1 MRGKKFMMTIRNKVI
16 LTIAVTVITSLVI
29 GGVGIYNLKRVQ
41 SSLEESLSV
50 RAEVIDIIRTAD
62 VDLYQ
67 MLLAERSLYSYEPG
81 SEQFLLQL
89 EDYGKQKESAKK
101 KLNKYKSIGT
111 IFDNEEKLIQDYEA
125 AVVAY
130 ESVSKKVIDGL
141 SSKDST
147 VRERANL
154 LSYQEGNEKFD
165 QMEDTLDH
173 IGDLYYDDNQIMLES
188 TQKQYSFLRLVSI
201 LLTLAGLIASSL
213 LGYLI
218 IRSIHH
224 PIRYLRGRVREMAE
238 GNLAV
243 ELRTFSR
250 DELGELTA
258 DFNIMASHMKELIS
272 TVSQSVGDVNTSA
285 HELTSIAEQTTAT
298 GEEMTLGINEIAVGA
313 SEQASLAE
321 TTSRE
326 TMALSDTIEK
336 VNVRN
341 KKMTSLSSEAEIVL
355 RGGMD
360 KVKKLQDHNLQTTE
374 ANQLVVQHIE
384 GLAEQM
390 LTISTIVQTINEV
403 SEQTKLLALNASIEA
418 ARAGDSGKGFAV
430 VATEIRKLSTMTYE
444 STGRINTTIERLKEE
459 VSQTLQVMN
468 QTEVVIS
475 EQSLIVQESGT
486 VFESITDML
495 SEIIGSIQEMDGD
508 IGQMNVNREQV
519 VSSIIKISDVARDA
533 ASATEEI
540 SSASNDQSQA
550 YSHLHN
556 AAEQL
561 KQSSQQV
568 SEMISRFRISEVL

>member
-1 MRGKKFMMTIRNKVI
+1 MRGKKFTMTIRNKVI
-16 LTIAVTVITSLVI
+16 LTIVVTVITSLVI

-41 SSLEESLSV
+41 SSLEESLSI
-50 RAEVIDIIRTAD
+50 RAEVIDLIRTAD
-62 VDLYQ
+62 IDLYQ
-67 MLLAERSLYSYEPG
+67 MLLAERSLYSYEAG
-81 SEQFLLQL
+81 SEQFSKQL
-89 EDYGKQKESAKK
+89 EDYEKQKESAKK
-101 KLNKYKSIGT
+101 KLNKYKSFGT

-125 AVVAY
+125 TVEAY
-130 ESVSKKVIDGL
+130 ELVSKKVIDGL

-154 LSYQEGNEKFD
+154 LSYQEGSEKFD
-165 QMEDTLDH
+165 QMEDALDH
-173 IGDLYYDDNQIMLES
+173 IGDLYYDDNQIMLDS
-188 TQKQYSFLRLVSI
+188 TQKQYSFLRLISI

-224 PIRYLRGRVREMAE
+224 PIRYLRGRVREIAE

-243 ELRTFSR
+243 DIRTFSQ
-250 DELGELTA
+250 DELGQLTA
-258 DFNIMASHMKELIS
+258 DFNIMVSRMKELIS
-272 TVSQSVGDVNTSA
+272 TVSQSIGHVNTSA
-285 HELTSIAEQTTAT
+285 HELTFIAEQTTAT
-298 GEEMTLGINEIAVGA
+298 GEEMTSGINEIAVGA
-313 SEQASLAE
+313 SEQASLTEA
-321 TTSRE
+321 TSRE

-444 STGRINTTIERLKEE
+444 STERINTTIARLKAE

-468 QTEVVIS
+468 QTDVIIS

-486 VFESITDML
+486 VFESIMDML
-495 SEIIGSIQEMDGD
+495 KEIISSIQEMDGD
-508 IGQMNVNREQV
+508 IGQMNVSREQV
-519 VSSIIKISDVARDA
+519 ISSIIKISDVARDA

-550 YSHLHN
+550 YSHLHS

-568 SEMISRFRISEVL
+568 SEMISRFRIVQE

>member
-1 MRGKKFMMTIRNKVI
+1 MTIRNKVI
-16 LTIAVTVITSLVI
+16 LTVVVTVITSLVI
-29 GGVGIYNLKRVQ
+29 GGAGIYNLKRVQ

-81 SEQFLLQL
+81 SEQFLEQL

-101 KLNKYKSIGT
+101 RLNKYKSIGT
-111 IFDNEEKLIQDYEA
+111 IFDNEEKLIQDHEA

-130 ESVSKKVIDGL
+130 ESVSKRVIDGL

-154 LSYQEGNEKFD
+154 LSYQEGSEKFD
-165 QMEDTLDH
+165 QMEDTLDD

-188 TQKQYSFLRLVSI
+188 TQKQYSFLRLITI

-243 ELRTFSR
+243 DIRTFSQ

-272 TVSQSVGDVNTSA
+272 IVSQSIGDVNTSA

-298 GEEMTLGINEIAVGA
+298 GEEMTLGINEIAFGA

-326 TMALSDTIEK
+326 AMALSDTIEK

-384 GLAEQM
+384 GLAGQM

-430 VATEIRKLSTMTYE
+430 VATEIRKLSTMTYD
-444 STGRINTTIERLKEE
+444 STERINTTIARLKEE

-495 SEIIGSIQEMDGD
+495 KEIICSIQEMDGD

-550 YSHLHN
+550 YSHLHS

-568 SEMISRFRISEVL
+568 SEMISRFRIVQK

>member
-1 MRGKKFMMTIRNKVI
+1 MRGMKFMMTIRNKVI
-16 LTIAVTVITSLVI
+16 LTIVVTVITSLVI

-41 SSLEESLSV
+41 SSLEESLSI
-50 RAEVIDIIRTAD
+50 RAEVIDLIRTAD
-62 VDLYQ
+62 IDLYQ

-81 SEQFLLQL
+81 SEQFSKQL

-125 AVVAY
+125 TVAAY
-130 ESVSKKVIDGL
+130 DLVSKKVIDGL

-154 LSYQEGNEKFD
+154 LSYQEGSEKFD
-165 QMEDTLDH
+165 QMEDALDH
-173 IGDLYYDDNQIMLES
+173 IGDLYYDDNQIMLDS

-224 PIRYLRGRVREMAE
+224 PIRYLRGRVREIAE

-243 ELRTFSR
+243 DIRTFSQ
-250 DELGELTA
+250 DELGQLTA
-258 DFNIMASHMKELIS
+258 DFNIMVSRMKELIS
-272 TVSQSVGDVNTSA
+272 TVSQSIGHVNTSA
-285 HELTSIAEQTTAT
+285 HELTFIAEQTTAT
-298 GEEMTLGINEIAVGA
+298 GEEMTSGINEIAVGA
-313 SEQASLAE
+313 SEQASLTEA
-321 TTSRE
+321 TSRE

-444 STGRINTTIERLKEE
+444 STERINATIARLKAE

-486 VFESITDML
+486 VFESIMDML
-495 SEIIGSIQEMDGD
+495 KEIISSIQEMDGD
-508 IGQMNVNREQV
+508 IGQMNVSREQV
-519 VSSIIKISDVARDA
+519 ISSIIKISDVARDA

-550 YSHLHN
+550 YSHLHS

-568 SEMISRFRISEVL
+568 SEMISRFRIVQE

>member
-1 MRGKKFMMTIRNKVI
+1 MTIRNKVI
-16 LTIAVTVITSLVI
+16 LTIVVTVITSLVI

-50 RAEVIDIIRTAD
+50 RAEVIDLIRTAD
-62 VDLYQ
+62 IDLYQ

-81 SEQFLLQL
+81 SEQFSKQL

-125 AVVAY
+125 TVEAY
-130 ESVSKKVIDGL
+130 ELVSKKVIDGL

-154 LSYQEGNEKFD
+154 LSYQEGSEKFD
-165 QMEDTLDH
+165 QMEDALDH
-173 IGDLYYDDNQIMLES
+173 IGDLYYDDNQIMLDS
-188 TQKQYSFLRLVSI
+188 TQKQYSFLRLISI

-218 IRSIHH
+218 IRSIHN
-224 PIRYLRGRVREMAE
+224 PIRYLRGRVREIAE

-243 ELRTFSR
+243 DIRTFSQ
-250 DELGELTA
+250 DELGQLTA
-258 DFNIMASHMKELIS
+258 DFNIMVSRMKELIS
-272 TVSQSVGDVNTSA
+272 TVSQSIGRVNTSA
-285 HELTSIAEQTTAT
+285 HELTFIAEQTTAT
-298 GEEMTLGINEIAVGA
+298 GEEMTSGINEIAVGA
-313 SEQASLAE
+313 SEQASLTEA
-321 TTSRE
+321 TSRE

-444 STGRINTTIERLKEE
+444 STERINTTIARLKAE

-468 QTEVVIS
+468 QTEVIIS

-486 VFESITDML
+486 VFESIMDML
-495 SEIIGSIQEMDGD
+495 KEIISSIQEMDGD
-508 IGQMNVNREQV
+508 IGQMNVSREQV
-519 VSSIIKISDVARDA
+519 ISSIIKISDVARDA

-550 YSHLHN
+550 YSHLHS

-568 SEMISRFRISEVL
+568 SEMISKFRIVQE

>member
-1 MRGKKFMMTIRNKVI
+1 MTIRNKVI
-16 LTIAVTVITSLVI
+16 LTIVVTVITSLVI

-41 SSLEESLSV
+41 SSLEESLSI
-50 RAEVIDIIRTAD
+50 RAEVIDLIRTAD

-81 SEQFLLQL
+81 SEQFLKQL

-125 AVVAY
+125 TVAAY
-130 ESVSKKVIDGL
+130 ELVSKKVIDGL

-165 QMEDTLDH
+165 QMEDALDH
-173 IGDLYYDDNQIMLES
+173 IGDLYYDDNQIMLDS
-188 TQKQYSFLRLVSI
+188 TQKQYSFLRLISI

-224 PIRYLRGRVREMAE
+224 PIRYLRGRVREIAE

-243 ELRTFSR
+243 DIRTFSQ

-258 DFNIMASHMKELIS
+258 DFNIMVSRMKELIS
-272 TVSQSVGDVNTSA
+272 TVSQSIGHVNTSA
-285 HELTSIAEQTTAT
+285 HELTFIAEQTTAT
-298 GEEMTLGINEIAVGA
+298 GEEMTSGINEIAVGA
-313 SEQASLAE
+313 SEQASLTEA
-321 TTSRE
+321 TSRE

-444 STGRINTTIERLKEE
+444 STERINTTIARLKAE

-486 VFESITDML
+486 VFESIMDML
-495 SEIIGSIQEMDGD
+495 KEIISSIQEMDGD
-508 IGQMNVNREQV
+508 IGQMNVSREQV
-519 VSSIIKISDVARDA
+519 ISSIIKISDVARDA

-550 YSHLHN
+550 YSHLHS

-568 SEMISRFRISEVL
+568 SEMISRFRIVQE

>member
-1 MRGKKFMMTIRNKVI
+1 MTIRNKVI
-16 LTIAVTVITSLVI
+16 LTIVVTVITSLVI

-41 SSLEESLSV
+41 SSLEESLSI
-50 RAEVIDIIRTAD
+50 RAEVIDLIRTAD
-62 VDLYQ
+62 IDLYQ

-81 SEQFLLQL
+81 SEQFLKQL

-125 AVVAY
+125 TVAAY
-130 ESVSKKVIDGL
+130 ELVSKKVIDGL

-165 QMEDTLDH
+165 QMEDALDH
-173 IGDLYYDDNQIMLES
+173 IGDLYYDDNQIMLDS
-188 TQKQYSFLRLVSI
+188 TQKQYSFLRLISI

-224 PIRYLRGRVREMAE
+224 PIRYLRGRVREIAE

-243 ELRTFSR
+243 DIRTFSQ

-258 DFNIMASHMKELIS
+258 DFNIMVSRMKELIS
-272 TVSQSVGDVNTSA
+272 TVSQSIGHVNTSA
-285 HELTSIAEQTTAT
+285 HELTFIAEQTTAT
-298 GEEMTLGINEIAVGA
+298 GEEMTSGINEIAVGA
-313 SEQASLAE
+313 SEQASLTEA
-321 TTSRE
+321 TSRE

-360 KVKKLQDHNLQTTE
+360 KVKKLQDHNHQTTE

-444 STGRINTTIERLKEE
+444 STERINTTIDRLKAE

-486 VFESITDML
+486 AFESIMDML
-495 SEIIGSIQEMDGD
+495 KEIISSIQEMDGD
-508 IGQMNVNREQV
+508 IGQMNVSREQV
-519 VSSIIKISDVARDA
+519 ISSIIKISDVARDA
-533 ASATEEI
+533 ASATEEV

-550 YSHLHN
+550 YSHLHS

-568 SEMISRFRISEVL
+568 SEMISRFRIAQE

>member
-1 MRGKKFMMTIRNKVI
+1 MTIRNKVI
-16 LTIAVTVITSLVI
+16 LTIVVTVITSLVI

-41 SSLEESLSV
+41 SSLEESLSI
-50 RAEVIDIIRTAD
+50 RAEVIDLIRTAD
-62 VDLYQ
+62 IDLYQ

-81 SEQFLLQL
+81 SEQFLKQL

-125 AVVAY
+125 TVAAY
-130 ESVSKKVIDGL
+130 ELVSKKVIDGL

-165 QMEDTLDH
+165 QMEDALDH
-173 IGDLYYDDNQIMLES
+173 IGDLYYDDNQIMLDS
-188 TQKQYSFLRLVSI
+188 TQKQYSFLRLISI

-224 PIRYLRGRVREMAE
+224 PIRYLRGRVREIAE

-243 ELRTFSR
+243 DIRTFSQ

-258 DFNIMASHMKELIS
+258 DFNIMVSRMKELIS
-272 TVSQSVGDVNTSA
+272 TVSQSIGHVNTSA
-285 HELTSIAEQTTAT
+285 HELTFIAEQTTAT
-298 GEEMTLGINEIAVGA
+298 GEEMTSGINEIAVGA
-313 SEQASLAE
+313 SEQASLTEA
-321 TTSRE
+321 TSRE

-444 STGRINTTIERLKEE
+444 STERINTTIARLKAD

-486 VFESITDML
+486 VFESIMDML
-495 SEIIGSIQEMDGD
+495 KEIISSIQEMDGD
-508 IGQMNVNREQV
+508 IGQMNVSREQV
-519 VSSIIKISDVARDA
+519 ISSIIKISDVARDA

-550 YSHLHN
+550 YSHLHS
-556 AAEQL
+556 AAGQL

-568 SEMISRFRISEVL
+568 SEMISRFRIVQE

>member
-1 MRGKKFMMTIRNKVI
+1 MMTIRNKVI
-16 LTIAVTVITSLVI
+16 LTIVVTVITSLVI

-41 SSLEESLSV
+41 SSLEESLSI
-50 RAEVIDIIRTAD
+50 RAEVIDLIRTAD

-81 SEQFLLQL
+81 SEQFLKQL

-101 KLNKYKSIGT
+101 KLNKYKSMGT

-125 AVVAY
+125 TVAAY
-130 ESVSKKVIDGL
+130 ELVSKKVIDGL

-154 LSYQEGNEKFD
+154 LSYEEGNEKFD
-165 QMEDTLDH
+165 QMEDALDH
-173 IGDLYYDDNQIMLES
+173 IGDLYYDDNQIMLDS
-188 TQKQYSFLRLVSI
+188 TQKQYSFLRLISI

-224 PIRYLRGRVREMAE
+224 PIRYLRGRVREIAE

-243 ELRTFSR
+243 DIRTFSQ

-258 DFNIMASHMKELIS
+258 DFNIMVSRMKELIS
-272 TVSQSVGDVNTSA
+272 TVSQSIGHVNTSA
-285 HELTSIAEQTTAT
+285 HELTFIAEQTTAT
-298 GEEMTLGINEIAVGA
+298 GEEMTSGINEIAVGA
-313 SEQASLAE
+313 SEQASLTE
-321 TTSRE
+321 VTSRE

-444 STGRINTTIERLKEE
+444 STERINTTIARLKAE

-486 VFESITDML
+486 VFESIMDML
-495 SEIIGSIQEMDGD
+495 KEIISSIQEMDGD
-508 IGQMNVNREQV
+508 IGQMNVSREQV
-519 VSSIIKISDVARDA
+519 ISSIIKISDVARDA

-550 YSHLHN
+550 YSHLHS

-568 SEMISRFRISEVL
+568 SEMISRFRIVQE

>member
-1 MRGKKFMMTIRNKVI
+1 MRGRKFTMTIRNKVI
-16 LTIAVTVITSLVI
+16 LTIVVTVITSLVI

-41 SSLEESLSV
+41 SSLEESLSI
-50 RAEVIDIIRTAD
+50 RAEVIDLIRTAD
-62 VDLYQ
+62 IDLYQ

-81 SEQFLLQL
+81 SEQFLKQL

-101 KLNKYKSIGT
+101 KFNEYKSIGT
-111 IFDNEEKLIQDYEA
+111 IFDNEEKSIQDYEA
-125 AVVAY
+125 TVAAY
-130 ESVSKKVIDGL
+130 ELVSKKVIDGL

-165 QMEDTLDH
+165 QMEDALDH

-188 TQKQYSFLRLVSI
+188 TQKQYSFLRLISI

-224 PIRYLRGRVREMAE
+224 PIRYLRGRVREIAE

-243 ELRTFSR
+243 DIRTFSQ

-258 DFNIMASHMKELIS
+258 DFNIMVSRMKELIS
-272 TVSQSVGDVNTSA
+272 TVSQSIGHVNTSA
-285 HELTSIAEQTTAT
+285 HELTFIAEQTTAT
-298 GEEMTLGINEIAVGA
+298 GEEMTSGINEIAVGA
-313 SEQASLAE
+313 SEQASLTEA
-321 TTSRE
+321 TSRE

-341 KKMTSLSSEAEIVL
+341 KKMTSLSSESEIVL

-360 KVKKLQDHNLQTTE
+360 KVKKLQDHNHQTTE

-403 SEQTKLLALNASIEA
+403 SEQ
-418 ARAGDSGKGFAV
+418 R
-430 VATEIRKLSTMTYE
+430 
-444 STGRINTTIERLKEE
+444 
-459 VSQTLQVMN
+459 
-468 QTEVVIS
+468 
-475 EQSLIVQESGT
+475 
-486 VFESITDML
+486 
-495 SEIIGSIQEMDGD
+495 
-508 IGQMNVNREQV
+508 
-519 VSSIIKISDVARDA
+519 SS
-533 ASATEEI
+533 
-540 SSASNDQSQA
+540 
-550 YSHLHN
+550 SH
-556 AAEQL
+556 
-561 KQSSQQV
+561 
-568 SEMISRFRISEVL
+568 

>member
-1 MRGKKFMMTIRNKVI
+1 MMTIRNKVI
-16 LTIAVTVITSLVI
+16 LTIVVTVITSLVI

-41 SSLEESLSV
+41 SSLEESLSI
-50 RAEVIDIIRTAD
+50 RAEVIDLIRTAD

-81 SEQFLLQL
+81 SEQFLKQL

-125 AVVAY
+125 TVAAY
-130 ESVSKKVIDGL
+130 ELVSKKVIDGL

-154 LSYQEGNEKFD
+154 LSYQEGSEKFD
-165 QMEDTLDH
+165 QMEDALDH
-173 IGDLYYDDNQIMLES
+173 IGDLYYDDNQIMLDS
-188 TQKQYSFLRLVSI
+188 TQKQYSFLRLISI

-224 PIRYLRGRVREMAE
+224 PIRYLRGRVREIAE

-243 ELRTFSR
+243 DIRTFSQ

-258 DFNIMASHMKELIS
+258 DFNIMVSRMKELIS
-272 TVSQSVGDVNTSA
+272 TVSQSIGHVNTSA
-285 HELTSIAEQTTAT
+285 HELTFIAEQTTAT
-298 GEEMTLGINEIAVGA
+298 GEEMTSGINEIAVGA
-313 SEQASLAE
+313 SEQASLTEA
-321 TTSRE
+321 TSRE

-444 STGRINTTIERLKEE
+444 STERINATIARLKAE

-486 VFESITDML
+486 VFESIMDML
-495 SEIIGSIQEMDGD
+495 KEIISSIQEMDGD
-508 IGQMNVNREQV
+508 IGQMNVSREQV
-519 VSSIIKISDVARDA
+519 ISSIIKISDVARDA

-550 YSHLHN
+550 YSHLHS

-568 SEMISRFRISEVL
+568 SEMISRFRIVQE

>member
-1 MRGKKFMMTIRNKVI
+1 MRGRKFTMTIRNKVI
-16 LTIAVTVITSLVI
+16 LTIVVTVITSLVI

-41 SSLEESLSV
+41 SSLEESLSI
-50 RAEVIDIIRTAD
+50 RAEVIDLIRTAD
-62 VDLYQ
+62 IDLYQ

-81 SEQFLLQL
+81 SEQFLKQL

-101 KLNKYKSIGT
+101 KFNEYKSIGT
-111 IFDNEEKLIQDYEA
+111 IFDNEEKSIQDYEA
-125 AVVAY
+125 TVAAY
-130 ESVSKKVIDGL
+130 ELVSKKVIDGL

-165 QMEDTLDH
+165 QMEDALDH

-188 TQKQYSFLRLVSI
+188 TQKQYSFLRLISI

-224 PIRYLRGRVREMAE
+224 PIRYLRGRVREIAE

-243 ELRTFSR
+243 DIRTFSQ

-258 DFNIMASHMKELIS
+258 DFNIMVSRMKELIS
-272 TVSQSVGDVNTSA
+272 TVSQSIGHVNTSA
-285 HELTSIAEQTTAT
+285 HELTFIAEQTTAT
-298 GEEMTLGINEIAVGA
+298 GEEMTSGINEIAVGA
-313 SEQASLAE
+313 SEQASLTEA
-321 TTSRE
+321 TSRE

-341 KKMTSLSSEAEIVL
+341 KKMTSLSSESEIVL

-360 KVKKLQDHNLQTTE
+360 KVKKLQDHNHQTTE

-444 STGRINTTIERLKEE
+444 STERINTTIARLKAE

-468 QTEVVIS
+468 QTEVIIS

-486 VFESITDML
+486 AFESIMDML
-495 SEIIGSIQEMDGD
+495 KEIISSIQEMDGD
-508 IGQMNVNREQV
+508 IGQMNVSREQV
-519 VSSIIKISDVARDA
+519 ISSIIKISDVARDA
-533 ASATEEI
+533 ASATEEV

-550 YSHLHN
+550 YSHLHS

-568 SEMISRFRISEVL
+568 SEMISRFRIVQE

>member
-1 MRGKKFMMTIRNKVI
+1 MTIRNKVI
-16 LTIAVTVITSLVI
+16 LTIVVTVITSLVI

-41 SSLEESLSV
+41 SSLEESLSI
-50 RAEVIDIIRTAD
+50 RAEVIDLIRTAD

-81 SEQFLLQL
+81 SEQFSKQL
-89 EDYGKQKESAKK
+89 EDYEKQKESAKK
-101 KLNKYKSIGT
+101 KLNKYKSFGT

-125 AVVAY
+125 TVAAY
-130 ESVSKKVIDGL
+130 ELVSKKVIDGL

-154 LSYQEGNEKFD
+154 LSYQEGSEKFD
-165 QMEDTLDH
+165 QMEDALDH
-173 IGDLYYDDNQIMLES
+173 IGDLYYDDNQIMLDS
-188 TQKQYSFLRLVSI
+188 TQKQYSFLRLISI

-224 PIRYLRGRVREMAE
+224 PIRYLRGRVREIAE

-243 ELRTFSR
+243 DIRTFSQ
-250 DELGELTA
+250 DELGQLTA
-258 DFNIMASHMKELIS
+258 DFNIMVSRMKELIS
-272 TVSQSVGDVNTSA
+272 TVSQSIGHVNTSA
-285 HELTSIAEQTTAT
+285 HELTFIAEQTTAT
-298 GEEMTLGINEIAVGA
+298 GEEMTSGINEIAVGA
-313 SEQASLAE
+313 SEQASLTEA
-321 TTSRE
+321 TSRE

-360 KVKKLQDHNLQTTE
+360 KVKKLQDHNHQTTE

-418 ARAGDSGKGFAV
+418 ARAGESGKGFAV

-444 STGRINTTIERLKEE
+444 STERINTTIARLKAE

-468 QTEVVIS
+468 QTEVIIS

-486 VFESITDML
+486 VFESIMDML
-495 SEIIGSIQEMDGD
+495 KEIISSIQEMDGD
-508 IGQMNVNREQV
+508 IGQMNVSRKQV
-519 VSSIIKISDVARDA
+519 ISSIIKISDVARDA

-550 YSHLHN
+550 YSHLHS

-568 SEMISRFRISEVL
+568 SEMISRFRIVQE

>member
-1 MRGKKFMMTIRNKVI
+1 MRGRKFTMTIRNKVI
-16 LTIAVTVITSLVI
+16 LTIVVTVITSLVI

-50 RAEVIDIIRTAD
+50 RAEVIDLIRTAD
-62 VDLYQ
+62 IDLYQ
-67 MLLAERSLYSYEPG
+67 MLLAERSLFSYEPG
-81 SEQFLLQL
+81 SEQFSKQL
-89 EDYGKQKESAKK
+89 EDYEKQKESAKK
-101 KLNKYKSIGT
+101 KLNKYKSFGT

-125 AVVAY
+125 TVEAY
-130 ESVSKKVIDGL
+130 ELVSKKVIDGL

-154 LSYQEGNEKFD
+154 LSYQEGSEKFD
-165 QMEDTLDH
+165 QMEDALDH
-173 IGDLYYDDNQIMLES
+173 IGDLYYDDNQIMLDS
-188 TQKQYSFLRLVSI
+188 TQKQYSFLRLISI

-224 PIRYLRGRVREMAE
+224 PIRYLRGRVREIAE

-243 ELRTFSR
+243 DIRTFSQ
-250 DELGELTA
+250 DELGQLTA
-258 DFNIMASHMKELIS
+258 DFNIMVSRMKELIS
-272 TVSQSVGDVNTSA
+272 TVSQSIGRVNTSA
-285 HELTSIAEQTTAT
+285 HELTFIAEQTTAT
-298 GEEMTLGINEIAVGA
+298 GEEMTSGINEIAVGA
-313 SEQASLAE
+313 SEQASLTEA
-321 TTSRE
+321 TSRE

-360 KVKKLQDHNLQTTE
+360 KVKRLQDHNLQTTE

-444 STGRINTTIERLKEE
+444 STERINTTIARLKAE

-468 QTEVVIS
+468 QTEVIIS

-486 VFESITDML
+486 VFESIMDML
-495 SEIIGSIQEMDGD
+495 KEIISSIQEMDGD
-508 IGQMNVNREQV
+508 IGQMNVSREQV
-519 VSSIIKISDVARDA
+519 ISSIIKISDVARDA

-550 YSHLHN
+550 YSHLYS

-568 SEMISRFRISEVL
+568 SEMISRFRIVQE

>member
-1 MRGKKFMMTIRNKVI
+1 MRGRKFTMTIRNKVI
-16 LTIAVTVITSLVI
+16 LTIVVTVITSLVI

-41 SSLEESLSV
+41 SSLEESLSI
-50 RAEVIDIIRTAD
+50 RAEVIDLIRTAD
-62 VDLYQ
+62 IDLYQ
-67 MLLAERSLYSYEPG
+67 MLLAERSLFSYEPG
-81 SEQFLLQL
+81 SEQFSKQL
-89 EDYGKQKESAKK
+89 EDYEKQKESAKK
-101 KLNKYKSIGT
+101 KLNKYKSFGT

-125 AVVAY
+125 TVEAY
-130 ESVSKKVIDGL
+130 ELVSKKVIDGL

-154 LSYQEGNEKFD
+154 LSYQEGSEKFD
-165 QMEDTLDH
+165 QMEDALDH
-173 IGDLYYDDNQIMLES
+173 IGDLYYDDNQIMLDS
-188 TQKQYSFLRLVSI
+188 TQKQYSFLRLISI

-224 PIRYLRGRVREMAE
+224 PIRYLRGRVREIAE

-243 ELRTFSR
+243 DIRTFSQ
-250 DELGELTA
+250 DELGQLTA
-258 DFNIMASHMKELIS
+258 DFNIMVSRMKELIS
-272 TVSQSVGDVNTSA
+272 TVSQSIGRVNTSA
-285 HELTSIAEQTTAT
+285 HELTFIAEQTTAT
-298 GEEMTLGINEIAVGA
+298 GEEMTSGINEIAVGA
-313 SEQASLAE
+313 SEQASLTEA
-321 TTSRE
+321 TSRE

-360 KVKKLQDHNLQTTE
+360 KVKRLQDHNLQTTE

-444 STGRINTTIERLKEE
+444 STERINTTIARLKAE

-468 QTEVVIS
+468 QTEVIIS

-486 VFESITDML
+486 VFESIMDML
-495 SEIIGSIQEMDGD
+495 KEIISSIQEMDGD
-508 IGQMNVNREQV
+508 IGQMNVSREQV
-519 VSSIIKISDVARDA
+519 ISSIIKISDVARDA

-550 YSHLHN
+550 YSHLYS

-568 SEMISRFRISEVL
+568 SEMISRFRIVQE

>member
-1 MRGKKFMMTIRNKVI
+1 MTIRNKVI
-16 LTIAVTVITSLVI
+16 LTIVVTVITSLVI

-41 SSLEESLSV
+41 SSLEESLSI
-50 RAEVIDIIRTAD
+50 RAEVIDLIRTAD

-81 SEQFLLQL
+81 SEQFSKQL
-89 EDYGKQKESAKK
+89 EDYEKQKESAKK
-101 KLNKYKSIGT
+101 KLNKYKSFGT

-125 AVVAY
+125 TVAAY
-130 ESVSKKVIDGL
+130 ELVSKKVIEGL

-147 VRERANL
+147 VREGANL
-154 LSYQEGNEKFD
+154 LSYQEGSEKFD
-165 QMEDTLDH
+165 QMEDALDH
-173 IGDLYYDDNQIMLES
+173 IGDLYYDDNQIMLDS

-224 PIRYLRGRVREMAE
+224 PIRYLRGRVREIAE

-243 ELRTFSR
+243 DIRTFSQ
-250 DELGELTA
+250 DELGQLTA
-258 DFNIMASHMKELIS
+258 DFNIMVSRMKELIS
-272 TVSQSVGDVNTSA
+272 TVSQSIGHVNTSA
-285 HELTSIAEQTTAT
+285 HELTFIAEQTTAT
-298 GEEMTLGINEIAVGA
+298 GEEMTSGINEIAVGA
-313 SEQASLAE
+313 SEQASLTEA
-321 TTSRE
+321 TSRE

-418 ARAGDSGKGFAV
+418 ARAGESGKGFAV

-444 STGRINTTIERLKEE
+444 STERINTTIARLKSE

-468 QTEVVIS
+468 QTEVIIS

-486 VFESITDML
+486 VFESIMDML
-495 SEIIGSIQEMDGD
+495 KEIISSIQEMDGD
-508 IGQMNVNREQV
+508 IGQMNVSREQV
-519 VSSIIKISDVARDA
+519 ISSIIKISDVARDA

-550 YSHLHN
+550 YSHLHS

-568 SEMISRFRISEVL
+568 SEMISRFRIVQE

>member
-1 MRGKKFMMTIRNKVI
+1 M
-16 LTIAVTVITSLVI
+16 
-29 GGVGIYNLKRVQ
+29 
-41 SSLEESLSV
+41 
-50 RAEVIDIIRTAD
+50 
-62 VDLYQ
+62 
-67 MLLAERSLYSYEPG
+67 
-81 SEQFLLQL
+81 
-89 EDYGKQKESAKK
+89 
-101 KLNKYKSIGT
+101 GT

-125 AVVAY
+125 AVAAY
-130 ESVSKKVIDGL
+130 ELVSKKVIDGL
-141 SSKDST
+141 SSNDST
-147 VRERANL
+147 VREGAYL
-154 LSYQEGNEKFD
+154 LSNQEGSEKFD
-165 QMEDTLDH
+165 QMEDALDD
-173 IGDLYYDDNQIMLES
+173 IGDLYYEDNEIMLAS
-188 TQKQYSFLRLVSI
+188 TEKQYNFLRLISI
-201 LLTLAGLIASSL
+201 LLTLAGLIVSSL
-213 LGYLI
+213 FGYLI
-218 IRSIHH
+218 IRSINH
-224 PIRYLRGRVREMAE
+224 PIRYLRGRVREIAE

-243 ELRTFSR
+243 DIRAFSQ

-258 DFNIMASHMKELIS
+258 DFNIMVSRMKELIS
-272 TVSQSVGDVNTSA
+272 TVSQSIGHVNTSV
-285 HELTSIAEQTTAT
+285 HELTFIAEQTTAT
-298 GEEMTLGINEIAVGA
+298 GEEMTSGINEIAVGA
-313 SEQASLAE
+313 SEQASLTEA
-321 TTSRE
+321 TSRE

-444 STGRINTTIERLKEE
+444 STERINTTIARLKAE

-486 VFESITDML
+486 VFESIMDML
-495 SEIIGSIQEMDGD
+495 KEIISSIQEMDGD
-508 IGQMNVNREQV
+508 IGQMNVSREQV
-519 VSSIIKISDVARDA
+519 ISSIIKISDVARDA

-550 YSHLHN
+550 YSHVHS

-568 SEMISRFRISEVL
+568 SEMISRFRIAQE

>member
-1 MRGKKFMMTIRNKVI
+1 MRGRKFTMTIRNKVI
-16 LTIAVTVITSLVI
+16 LTIVVTVITSLVI

-50 RAEVIDIIRTAD
+50 RAEVIDLIRTAD
-62 VDLYQ
+62 IDLYQ

-81 SEQFLLQL
+81 SEQFSKQL

-101 KLNKYKSIGT
+101 KLNKYKSFGT

-125 AVVAY
+125 TVEAY
-130 ESVSKKVIDGL
+130 ELVSKKVIDGL

-154 LSYQEGNEKFD
+154 LSYQEGSEKFD
-165 QMEDTLDH
+165 QMEDALDH
-173 IGDLYYDDNQIMLES
+173 IGDLYYDDNQIMLDS
-188 TQKQYSFLRLVSI
+188 TQKQYSFLRLISI

-224 PIRYLRGRVREMAE
+224 PIRYLRGRVREIAE

-243 ELRTFSR
+243 DIRTFSQ
-250 DELGELTA
+250 DELGQLTA
-258 DFNIMASHMKELIS
+258 DFNIMVSRMKELIS
-272 TVSQSVGDVNTSA
+272 TVSQSIGRVNTSA
-285 HELTSIAEQTTAT
+285 HELTFIAEQTTAT
-298 GEEMTLGINEIAVGA
+298 GEEMTSGINEIAVGA
-313 SEQASLAE
+313 SEQASLTEA
-321 TTSRE
+321 TSRE

-360 KVKKLQDHNLQTTE
+360 KVKRLQDHNLQTTE

-444 STGRINTTIERLKEE
+444 STERINTTIERLKAE

-468 QTEVVIS
+468 QTEVIIS

-486 VFESITDML
+486 VFESIMDML
-495 SEIIGSIQEMDGD
+495 KEIISSIQEMDGD
-508 IGQMNVNREQV
+508 IGQMNVSREQV
-519 VSSIIKISDVARDA
+519 ISSIIKISDVARDA

-550 YSHLHN
+550 YSHLYS

-568 SEMISRFRISEVL
+568 SEMISRFRIVQE

>member
-1 MRGKKFMMTIRNKVI
+1 MTIRNKVI
-16 LTIAVTVITSLVI
+16 LTIVVTVITSLVI

-41 SSLEESLSV
+41 SSLEESLSI
-50 RAEVIDIIRTAD
+50 RAEVIDLIRTAD
-62 VDLYQ
+62 IDLYQ

-81 SEQFLLQL
+81 SEQFSKQL
-89 EDYGKQKESAKK
+89 EDYEKQKESAKK

-125 AVVAY
+125 TVAAY
-130 ESVSKKVIDGL
+130 DLVSKKVIDGL

-154 LSYQEGNEKFD
+154 LSYQEGSEKFD
-165 QMEDTLDH
+165 QMEDALDH
-173 IGDLYYDDNQIMLES
+173 IGDLYYDDNQIMLDS

-224 PIRYLRGRVREMAE
+224 PIRYLRGRVREIAE

-243 ELRTFSR
+243 DIRTFSQ
-250 DELGELTA
+250 DELGQLTA
-258 DFNIMASHMKELIS
+258 DFNIMVSRMKELIS
-272 TVSQSVGDVNTSA
+272 TVSQSIGHVNTSA
-285 HELTSIAEQTTAT
+285 HELTFIAEQTTAT
-298 GEEMTLGINEIAVGA
+298 GEEMTSGINEIAVGA
-313 SEQASLAE
+313 SEQASLTEA
-321 TTSRE
+321 TSRE

-418 ARAGDSGKGFAV
+418 ARAGESGKGFAV

-444 STGRINTTIERLKEE
+444 STERINTTIARLKSE

-468 QTEVVIS
+468 QTEVIIS

-486 VFESITDML
+486 VFESIMDML
-495 SEIIGSIQEMDGD
+495 KEIISSIQEMDGD
-508 IGQMNVNREQV
+508 IGQMNVSREQV
-519 VSSIIKISDVARDA
+519 ISSIIKISDVARDA

-550 YSHLHN
+550 YSHLHS

-568 SEMISRFRISEVL
+568 SEMISRFRIVQE

>member
-16 LTIAVTVITSLVI
+16 LTIVVTVITSLVI

-41 SSLEESLSV
+41 SSLEESLSI
-50 RAEVIDIIRTAD
+50 RAEVIDLIRTAD

-81 SEQFLLQL
+81 SEQFLKQL

-125 AVVAY
+125 TVAAY
-130 ESVSKKVIDGL
+130 ELVSKKVIDGL

-154 LSYQEGNEKFD
+154 LSYQEGSEKFD
-165 QMEDTLDH
+165 QMEDALDH
-173 IGDLYYDDNQIMLES
+173 IGDLYYDDNQIMLDS
-188 TQKQYSFLRLVSI
+188 TQKQYSFLRLISI

-224 PIRYLRGRVREMAE
+224 PIRYLRGRVREIAE

-243 ELRTFSR
+243 DIRTFSQ

-258 DFNIMASHMKELIS
+258 DFNIMVSRMKELIS
-272 TVSQSVGDVNTSA
+272 TVSQSIGHVNTSA
-285 HELTSIAEQTTAT
+285 HELTFIAEQTTAT
-298 GEEMTLGINEIAVGA
+298 GEEMTSGINEIAVGA
-313 SEQASLAE
+313 SEQASLTEA
-321 TTSRE
+321 TSRE

-444 STGRINTTIERLKEE
+444 STERINATIARLKAE

-486 VFESITDML
+486 VFESIMDML
-495 SEIIGSIQEMDGD
+495 KEIISSIQEMDGD
-508 IGQMNVNREQV
+508 IGQMNVSREQV
-519 VSSIIKISDVARDA
+519 ISSIIKISDVARDA

-550 YSHLHN
+550 YSHLHS

-568 SEMISRFRISEVL
+568 SEMISRFRIVQE

>member
-1 MRGKKFMMTIRNKVI
+1 MMTIRNKVI
-16 LTIAVTVITSLVI
+16 LTIVVTVITSLVI

-41 SSLEESLSV
+41 SSLEESLSI
-50 RAEVIDIIRTAD
+50 RAEVIDLIRTAD

-81 SEQFLLQL
+81 SEQFLKQL

-101 KLNKYKSIGT
+101 KLNKYKSMGT

-125 AVVAY
+125 TVAAY
-130 ESVSKKVIDGL
+130 ELVSKKVIDGL

-154 LSYQEGNEKFD
+154 LSYEEGNEKFD
-165 QMEDTLDH
+165 QMEDALDH
-173 IGDLYYDDNQIMLES
+173 IGDLYYDDNQIMLDS
-188 TQKQYSFLRLVSI
+188 TQKQYSFLRLISI

-224 PIRYLRGRVREMAE
+224 PIRYLRGRVREIAE

-243 ELRTFSR
+243 DIRTFSQ

-258 DFNIMASHMKELIS
+258 DFNIMVSRMKELIS
-272 TVSQSVGDVNTSA
+272 TVSQSIGHVNTSA
-285 HELTSIAEQTTAT
+285 HELTFIAEQTTAT
-298 GEEMTLGINEIAVGA
+298 GEEMTSGINEIAVGA
-313 SEQASLAE
+313 SEQASLTEA
-321 TTSRE
+321 TSRE

-444 STGRINTTIERLKEE
+444 STERINATIARLKAE

-475 EQSLIVQESGT
+475 DQSLIVQESGT
-486 VFESITDML
+486 VFESIMDML
-495 SEIIGSIQEMDGD
+495 KEIISSIQEMDGD
-508 IGQMNVNREQV
+508 IGQMNVSREQV
-519 VSSIIKISDVARDA
+519 ISSIIKISDVARDA

-550 YSHLHN
+550 YSHLHS

-568 SEMISRFRISEVL
+568 SEMISRFRIVQE

>member
-1 MRGKKFMMTIRNKVI
+1 MTIRNKVI
-16 LTIAVTVITSLVI
+16 LTIVVTVITSLVI

-50 RAEVIDIIRTAD
+50 RAEVIDLIRTAD
-62 VDLYQ
+62 IDLYQ

-81 SEQFLLQL
+81 SEQFSKQL

-125 AVVAY
+125 TVEAY
-130 ESVSKKVIDGL
+130 ELVSKKVIDGL

-154 LSYQEGNEKFD
+154 LSYQEGSEKFD
-165 QMEDTLDH
+165 QMEDALDH
-173 IGDLYYDDNQIMLES
+173 IGDLYYDDNQIMLDS
-188 TQKQYSFLRLVSI
+188 TQKQYSFLRLISI

-224 PIRYLRGRVREMAE
+224 PIRYLRGRVREIAE

-243 ELRTFSR
+243 DIRTFSQ
-250 DELGELTA
+250 DELGQLTA
-258 DFNIMASHMKELIS
+258 DFNIMVSRMKELIS
-272 TVSQSVGDVNTSA
+272 TVSQSIGHVNTSA
-285 HELTSIAEQTTAT
+285 HELTFIAEQTTAT
-298 GEEMTLGINEIAVGA
+298 GEEMTSGINEIAVGA
-313 SEQASLAE
+313 SEQASLTEA
-321 TTSRE
+321 TSRE

-444 STGRINTTIERLKEE
+444 STERINTTIARLKAE

-468 QTEVVIS
+468 QTEVIIS

-486 VFESITDML
+486 VFESIMDML
-495 SEIIGSIQEMDGD
+495 KEIISSIQEMDGD
-508 IGQMNVNREQV
+508 IGQMNVSREQV
-519 VSSIIKISDVARDA
+519 ISSIIKISDVARDA

-568 SEMISRFRISEVL
+568 SEMISKFRIVQE

>member
-1 MRGKKFMMTIRNKVI
+1 MTIRNKVI
-16 LTIAVTVITSLVI
+16 LTIVVTVITSLVI

-41 SSLEESLSV
+41 SSLEESLSI
-50 RAEVIDIIRTAD
+50 RAEVIDLIRTAD
-62 VDLYQ
+62 IDLYQ

-81 SEQFLLQL
+81 SEQFSKQL

-125 AVVAY
+125 TVAAY
-130 ESVSKKVIDGL
+130 DLVSKKVIDGL

-154 LSYQEGNEKFD
+154 LSYQEGSEKFD
-165 QMEDTLDH
+165 QMEDALDH
-173 IGDLYYDDNQIMLES
+173 IGDLYYDDNQIMLDS

-224 PIRYLRGRVREMAE
+224 PIRYLRGRVREIAE

-243 ELRTFSR
+243 DIRTFSQ
-250 DELGELTA
+250 DELGQLTA
-258 DFNIMASHMKELIS
+258 DFNIMVSRMKELIS
-272 TVSQSVGDVNTSA
+272 TVSQSIGHVNTSA
-285 HELTSIAEQTTAT
+285 HELTFIAEQTTAT
-298 GEEMTLGINEIAVGA
+298 GEEMTSGINEIAVGA
-313 SEQASLAE
+313 SEQASLTEA
-321 TTSRE
+321 TSRE

-418 ARAGDSGKGFAV
+418 ARAGESGKGFAV

-444 STGRINTTIERLKEE
+444 STERINTTIARLKSE

-486 VFESITDML
+486 VFESIMDML
-495 SEIIGSIQEMDGD
+495 KEIISSIQEMDGD
-508 IGQMNVNREQV
+508 IGQMNVSREQV
-519 VSSIIKISDVARDA
+519 ISSIIKISDVARDA

-550 YSHLHN
+550 YSHLHS

-568 SEMISRFRISEVL
+568 SEMISRFRIVQE

>member
-1 MRGKKFMMTIRNKVI
+1 MRGMKFMMTIRNKVI
-16 LTIAVTVITSLVI
+16 LTIVVTVITSLVI

-41 SSLEESLSV
+41 SSLEESLSI
-50 RAEVIDIIRTAD
+50 RAEVIDLIRTAD
-62 VDLYQ
+62 IDLYQ

-81 SEQFLLQL
+81 SEQFSKQL

-101 KLNKYKSIGT
+101 KLNKYKSMGT

-125 AVVAY
+125 TVAAY
-130 ESVSKKVIDGL
+130 DLVSKKVIDGL
-141 SSKDST
+141 SAKDST

-154 LSYQEGNEKFD
+154 LSYQEGSEKFD
-165 QMEDTLDH
+165 QMEDALDH
-173 IGDLYYDDNQIMLES
+173 IGDLYYDDNQIMLDS

-224 PIRYLRGRVREMAE
+224 PIRYLRGRVREIAE

-243 ELRTFSR
+243 DIRTFSQ

-258 DFNIMASHMKELIS
+258 DFNIMVSRMKELIS
-272 TVSQSVGDVNTSA
+272 TVSQSIGHVNTSA
-285 HELTSIAEQTTAT
+285 HELTYIAEQTTAT
-298 GEEMTLGINEIAVGA
+298 GEEMTSGINEIAVGA
-313 SEQASLAE
+313 SEQASLTEA
-321 TTSRE
+321 TSRE

-444 STGRINTTIERLKEE
+444 STERINATIARLKAE

-486 VFESITDML
+486 VFESIMDML
-495 SEIIGSIQEMDGD
+495 KEIISSIQEMDGD
-508 IGQMNVNREQV
+508 IGQMNVSREQV
-519 VSSIIKISDVARDA
+519 ISSIIKISDVARDA

-550 YSHLHN
+550 YSHLHS

-568 SEMISRFRISEVL
+568 SEMISRFRIVQE

>member
-16 LTIAVTVITSLVI
+16 LTVVVTVITSLVI
-29 GGVGIYNLKRVQ
+29 GGAGIYNLKRVQ

-81 SEQFLLQL
+81 SEQFLEQL
-89 EDYGKQKESAKK
+89 EDYEKQKESAKK

-130 ESVSKKVIDGL
+130 ESVSKKVIEGL

-173 IGDLYYDDNQIMLES
+173 IGDLYYDDNQIMLNS
-188 TQKQYSFLRLVSI
+188 TQKQYSFLRLISI
-201 LLTLAGLIASSL
+201 LLTLAGLIALSL

-243 ELRTFSR
+243 DIRTFSQ

-258 DFNIMASHMKELIS
+258 DFNIMASRMKELIS
-272 TVSQSVGDVNTSA
+272 IVSQSIGDVNTSA

-298 GEEMTLGINEIAVGA
+298 GEEMTLGINEIAFGA

-326 TMALSDTIEK
+326 AMALSDTIEK

-384 GLAEQM
+384 GLAGQM

-430 VATEIRKLSTMTYE
+430 VATEIRKLSTMTYD
-444 STGRINTTIERLKEE
+444 STGRINTTIARLKEE

-495 SEIIGSIQEMDGD
+495 KEIIGSIQEMDGD

-550 YSHLHN
+550 YSHLHG

-568 SEMISRFRISEVL
+568 SEMISRFRIVQE

>member
-1 MRGKKFMMTIRNKVI
+1 
-16 LTIAVTVITSLVI
+16 
-29 GGVGIYNLKRVQ
+29 
-41 SSLEESLSV
+41 
-50 RAEVIDIIRTAD
+50 
-62 VDLYQ
+62 
-67 MLLAERSLYSYEPG
+67 
-81 SEQFLLQL
+81 
-89 EDYGKQKESAKK
+89 
-101 KLNKYKSIGT
+101 
-111 IFDNEEKLIQDYEA
+111 
-125 AVVAY
+125 
-130 ESVSKKVIDGL
+130 
-141 SSKDST
+141 
-147 VRERANL
+147 
-154 LSYQEGNEKFD
+154 
-165 QMEDTLDH
+165 LDH
-173 IGDLYYDDNQIMLES
+173 IGDLYYDDNQIMLDS
-188 TQKQYSFLRLVSI
+188 TQKQYSFLRLISI

-224 PIRYLRGRVREMAE
+224 PIRYLRGRVREIAE

-243 ELRTFSR
+243 DIRTFSQ

-258 DFNIMASHMKELIS
+258 DFNIMVSRMKELIS
-272 TVSQSVGDVNTSA
+272 TVSQSIGHVNTSA
-285 HELTSIAEQTTAT
+285 HELTFIAEQTTAT
-298 GEEMTLGINEIAVGA
+298 GEEMTSGINEIAVGA
-313 SEQASLAE
+313 SEQASLTEA
-321 TTSRE
+321 TSRE

-444 STGRINTTIERLKEE
+444 STERINTTIARLKAE

-486 VFESITDML
+486 VFESIMDML
-495 SEIIGSIQEMDGD
+495 KEIISSIQEMDGD
-508 IGQMNVNREQV
+508 IGQMNVSREQV
-519 VSSIIKISDVARDA
+519 ISSIIKISDVARDA

-550 YSHLHN
+550 YSHLHS

-568 SEMISRFRISEVL
+568 SEMISRFRIVQE

>member
-1 MRGKKFMMTIRNKVI
+1 MRGRKFTMTIRNKVI
-16 LTIAVTVITSLVI
+16 LTIVVTVITSLVI

-41 SSLEESLSV
+41 SSLEESLSI
-50 RAEVIDIIRTAD
+50 RAEVIDLIRTAD
-62 VDLYQ
+62 IDLYQ

-81 SEQFLLQL
+81 SEQFSKQL

-101 KLNKYKSIGT
+101 KFNKYKSIGT

-125 AVVAY
+125 TVAAY
-130 ESVSKKVIDGL
+130 ELVSKKVIDGL

-165 QMEDTLDH
+165 QMEDALDH

-188 TQKQYSFLRLVSI
+188 TQKQYSFLRLISI

-224 PIRYLRGRVREMAE
+224 PIRYLRGRVREIAE

-243 ELRTFSR
+243 DIRTFSQ

-258 DFNIMASHMKELIS
+258 DFNIMVSRMKELIS
-272 TVSQSVGDVNTSA
+272 TVSQSIGHVNTSA
-285 HELTSIAEQTTAT
+285 HELTFIAEQTTAT
-298 GEEMTLGINEIAVGA
+298 GEEMTSGINEIAVGA
-313 SEQASLAE
+313 SEQASLTEA
-321 TTSRE
+321 TSRE
-326 TMALSDTIEK
+326 TMALSDTIEE

-360 KVKKLQDHNLQTTE
+360 KVKKLQDHNHQTTE

-444 STGRINTTIERLKEE
+444 STERINTTIARLKAE

-468 QTEVVIS
+468 QTEVIIS

-486 VFESITDML
+486 AFESIMDML
-495 SEIIGSIQEMDGD
+495 KEIISSIQEMDGD
-508 IGQMNVNREQV
+508 IGQMNVSREQV
-519 VSSIIKISDVARDA
+519 ISSIIKISDVARDA
-533 ASATEEI
+533 ASATEEV

-550 YSHLHN
+550 YSHLYS

-568 SEMISRFRISEVL
+568 SEMISRFRIVQE

>member
-1 MRGKKFMMTIRNKVI
+1 MTIRNKVI
-16 LTIAVTVITSLVI
+16 LTIVVTVITSLVI

-41 SSLEESLSV
+41 SSLEESLSI
-50 RAEVIDIIRTAD
+50 RAEVIDLIRTAD
-62 VDLYQ
+62 IDLYQ
-67 MLLAERSLYSYEPG
+67 MLLAERSLYSYEAG
-81 SEQFLLQL
+81 SEQFSKQL
-89 EDYGKQKESAKK
+89 EDYEKQKESAKK
-101 KLNKYKSIGT
+101 KLNKYKSFGT

-125 AVVAY
+125 TVEAY
-130 ESVSKKVIDGL
+130 ELVSKKVIDGL

-154 LSYQEGNEKFD
+154 LSYQEGSEKFD
-165 QMEDTLDH
+165 QMEDALDH
-173 IGDLYYDDNQIMLES
+173 IGDLYYDDNQIMLDS
-188 TQKQYSFLRLVSI
+188 TQKQYSFLRLISI

-224 PIRYLRGRVREMAE
+224 PIRYLRGRVREIAE

-243 ELRTFSR
+243 DIRTFSQ
-250 DELGELTA
+250 DELGQLTA
-258 DFNIMASHMKELIS
+258 DFNIMVSRMKELIS
-272 TVSQSVGDVNTSA
+272 TVSQSIGHVNTSA
-285 HELTSIAEQTTAT
+285 HELTFIAEQTTAT
-298 GEEMTLGINEIAVGA
+298 GEEMTSGINEIAVGA
-313 SEQASLAE
+313 SEQASLTEA
-321 TTSRE
+321 TSRE

-444 STGRINTTIERLKEE
+444 STERINTTIARLKAE

-468 QTEVVIS
+468 QTDVIIS

-486 VFESITDML
+486 VFESIMDML
-495 SEIIGSIQEMDGD
+495 KEIISSIQEMDGD
-508 IGQMNVNREQV
+508 IGQMNVSREQV
-519 VSSIIKISDVARDA
+519 ISSIIKISDVARDA

-550 YSHLHN
+550 YSHLHS

-568 SEMISRFRISEVL
+568 SEMISRFRIVQE

>member
-1 MRGKKFMMTIRNKVI
+1 MMTIRNKVI
-16 LTIAVTVITSLVI
+16 LTVVVTVITSLVI
-29 GGVGIYNLKRVQ
+29 GGAGIYNLKRVQ

-81 SEQFLLQL
+81 SEQFLEQL
-89 EDYGKQKESAKK
+89 EDYEKQKESAKK

-130 ESVSKKVIDGL
+130 ESVSKKVIEGL

-173 IGDLYYDDNQIMLES
+173 IGDLYYDDNQIMLNS
-188 TQKQYSFLRLVSI
+188 TQKQYSFLRLISI
-201 LLTLAGLIASSL
+201 LLTLAGLIALSL

-243 ELRTFSR
+243 DIRTFSQ

-258 DFNIMASHMKELIS
+258 DFNIMASRMKELIS
-272 TVSQSVGDVNTSA
+272 IVSQSIGDVNTSA

-298 GEEMTLGINEIAVGA
+298 GEEMTLGINEIAFGA

-326 TMALSDTIEK
+326 AMALSDTIEK

-384 GLAEQM
+384 GLAGQM

-430 VATEIRKLSTMTYE
+430 VATEIRKLSTMTYD
-444 STGRINTTIERLKEE
+444 STGRINTTIARLKEE

-495 SEIIGSIQEMDGD
+495 KEIIGSIQEMDGD

-550 YSHLHN
+550 YSHLHG

-568 SEMISRFRISEVL
+568 SEMISRFRIVQE

>member
-1 MRGKKFMMTIRNKVI
+1 MMTIRNKVI
-16 LTIAVTVITSLVI
+16 LTIVVTVVTSLVI

-41 SSLEESLSV
+41 TSLEESLSI

-81 SEQFLLQL
+81 SEQFLEQL

-173 IGDLYYDDNQIMLES
+173 IGDLYYDDNQVMLES
-188 TQKQYSFLRLVSI
+188 TQKQYSFLRLISI

-243 ELRTFSR
+243 DIRTFSK

-258 DFNIMASHMKELIS
+258 DFNIMASRMKELIS
-272 TVSQSVGDVNTSA
+272 TVSQSIGAVNTSA

-298 GEEMTLGINEIAVGA
+298 GDEMTLGINEIAVGA

-321 TTSRE
+321 TTSGE

-444 STGRINTTIERLKEE
+444 STGRINTTIARLKEE

-495 SEIIGSIQEMDGD
+495 KEIIGSIQEMDGD
-508 IGQMNVNREQV
+508 IGRMNVSREQV
-519 VSSIIKISDVARDA
+519 VSSIIKISDVAREA

-550 YSHLHN
+550 YSHLHS

-568 SEMISRFRISEVL
+568 SEMISRFRIAQE

>member
-1 MRGKKFMMTIRNKVI
+1 MRGRKFTMTIRNKVI
-16 LTIAVTVITSLVI
+16 LTIVVTVITSLVI

-41 SSLEESLSV
+41 SSLEESLSI
-50 RAEVIDIIRTAD
+50 RAEVIDLIRTAD
-62 VDLYQ
+62 IDLYQ

-81 SEQFLLQL
+81 SEQFLKQL

-125 AVVAY
+125 TVAAY
-130 ESVSKKVIDGL
+130 ELVSKKVIDGL

-165 QMEDTLDH
+165 QMEDALDH
-173 IGDLYYDDNQIMLES
+173 IGDLYYDDNQIMLDS
-188 TQKQYSFLRLVSI
+188 TQKQYSFLRLISI

-224 PIRYLRGRVREMAE
+224 PIRYLRGRVREIAE

-243 ELRTFSR
+243 DIRTFSQ

-258 DFNIMASHMKELIS
+258 DFNIMVSRMKELIS
-272 TVSQSVGDVNTSA
+272 TVSQSIGHVNTSA
-285 HELTSIAEQTTAT
+285 HELTFIAEQTTAT
-298 GEEMTLGINEIAVGA
+298 GEEMTSGINEIAVGA
-313 SEQASLAE
+313 SEQASLTEA
-321 TTSRE
+321 TSRE

-444 STGRINTTIERLKEE
+444 STERINTTIARLKAE

-486 VFESITDML
+486 VFESIMDML
-495 SEIIGSIQEMDGD
+495 KEIISSIQEMDGD
-508 IGQMNVNREQV
+508 IGQMNVSREQV
-519 VSSIIKISDVARDA
+519 ISSIIKISDVARDA

-550 YSHLHN
+550 YSHLHS

-568 SEMISRFRISEVL
+568 SEMISRFRIVQE

>member
-1 MRGKKFMMTIRNKVI
+1 MRGRKFTMTIRNKVI
-16 LTIAVTVITSLVI
+16 LTIVVTVITSLVI

-41 SSLEESLSV
+41 SSLEESLSI
-50 RAEVIDIIRTAD
+50 RAEVIDLIRTAD
-62 VDLYQ
+62 IDLYQ

-81 SEQFLLQL
+81 SEQFLKQL

-125 AVVAY
+125 TVAAY
-130 ESVSKKVIDGL
+130 ELVSKKVIDGL

-165 QMEDTLDH
+165 QMEDALDH
-173 IGDLYYDDNQIMLES
+173 IGDLYYDDNQIMLDS
-188 TQKQYSFLRLVSI
+188 TQKQYSFLRLISI

-224 PIRYLRGRVREMAE
+224 PIRYLRGRVREIAE

-243 ELRTFSR
+243 DIRTFSQ

-258 DFNIMASHMKELIS
+258 DFNIMVSRMKELIS
-272 TVSQSVGDVNTSA
+272 TVSQSIGHVNTSA
-285 HELTSIAEQTTAT
+285 HELTFIAEQTTAT
-298 GEEMTLGINEIAVGA
+298 GEEMTSGINEIAVGA
-313 SEQASLAE
+313 SEQASLTEA
-321 TTSRE
+321 TSRE

-360 KVKKLQDHNLQTTE
+360 KVKKLQDHNLQTTG

-444 STGRINTTIERLKEE
+444 STERINTTIARLKAE

-486 VFESITDML
+486 VFESIMDML
-495 SEIIGSIQEMDGD
+495 KEIISSIQEMDGD
-508 IGQMNVNREQV
+508 IGQMNVSREQV
-519 VSSIIKISDVARDA
+519 ISSIIKISDVARDA
-533 ASATEEI
+533 ASATEEV

-550 YSHLHN
+550 YSHLHS

-568 SEMISRFRISEVL
+568 SEMISRFRIAQE

>member
-1 MRGKKFMMTIRNKVI
+1 MRGRKFTMTIRNKVI
-16 LTIAVTVITSLVI
+16 LTIVVTVITSLVI

-41 SSLEESLSV
+41 SSLEESLSI
-50 RAEVIDIIRTAD
+50 RAEVIDLIRTAD

-81 SEQFLLQL
+81 SEQFSKQL
-89 EDYGKQKESAKK
+89 EDYEKQKESAKK

-125 AVVAY
+125 TVEAY
-130 ESVSKKVIDGL
+130 ELVSKKVIDGL

-154 LSYQEGNEKFD
+154 LSYQEGSEKFD
-165 QMEDTLDH
+165 QMEDALDH
-173 IGDLYYDDNQIMLES
+173 IGDLYYDDNQIMLDS
-188 TQKQYSFLRLVSI
+188 TQKQYSFLRLISI

-224 PIRYLRGRVREMAE
+224 PIRYLRGRVREIAE

-243 ELRTFSR
+243 DIRTFSQ
-250 DELGELTA
+250 DELGQLTA
-258 DFNIMASHMKELIS
+258 DFNIMVSRMKELIS
-272 TVSQSVGDVNTSA
+272 TVSQSIGRVNTSA
-285 HELTSIAEQTTAT
+285 HELTFIAEQTTAT
-298 GEEMTLGINEIAVGA
+298 GEEMTSGINEIAVGA
-313 SEQASLAE
+313 SEQASLTEA
-321 TTSRE
+321 TSRE

-390 LTISTIVQTINEV
+390 FTISTIVQTINEV

-444 STGRINTTIERLKEE
+444 STERINTTIARLKAE

-468 QTEVVIS
+468 QTEVIIS

-486 VFESITDML
+486 VFESIMDML
-495 SEIIGSIQEMDGD
+495 KEIISSIQEMDGD
-508 IGQMNVNREQV
+508 IGQMNVSREQV
-519 VSSIIKISDVARDA
+519 ISSIIKISDVARDA

-550 YSHLHN
+550 YSHLHS

-568 SEMISRFRISEVL
+568 SEMISRFRIVQE

>member
-16 LTIAVTVITSLVI
+16 LTIVVTVITSLVI

-41 SSLEESLSV
+41 SSLEESLSI
-50 RAEVIDIIRTAD
+50 RAEVIDLIRTAD

-81 SEQFLLQL
+81 SEQFLKQL

-125 AVVAY
+125 TVAAY
-130 ESVSKKVIDGL
+130 ELVSKKVIDGL

-165 QMEDTLDH
+165 QMEDALDH
-173 IGDLYYDDNQIMLES
+173 IGDLYYDDNQIMLDS
-188 TQKQYSFLRLVSI
+188 TQKQYSFLRLISI

-224 PIRYLRGRVREMAE
+224 PIRYLRGRVREIAE

-243 ELRTFSR
+243 DIRTFSQ

-258 DFNIMASHMKELIS
+258 DFNIMVSRMKELIS
-272 TVSQSVGDVNTSA
+272 TVSQSIGHVNTSA
-285 HELTSIAEQTTAT
+285 HELTFIAEQTTAT
-298 GEEMTLGINEIAVGA
+298 GEEMTSGINEIAVGA
-313 SEQASLAE
+313 SEQASLTEA
-321 TTSRE
+321 TSRE

-444 STGRINTTIERLKEE
+444 STERINTTIARLKAE

-486 VFESITDML
+486 VFESIMDML
-495 SEIIGSIQEMDGD
+495 KEIISSIQEMDGD
-508 IGQMNVNREQV
+508 IGQMNVSREQV
-519 VSSIIKISDVARDA
+519 ISSIIKISDVARDA

-550 YSHLHN
+550 YSHLHS

-568 SEMISRFRISEVL
+568 SEMISRFRIVQE

>member
-272 TVSQSVGDVNTSA
+272 TVSQSVGAVNTSA

-341 KKMTSLSSEAEIVL
+341 RKMTSLSSEAEIVL

-550 YSHLHN
+550 YSHLHS

>member
-1 MRGKKFMMTIRNKVI
+1 MTIRNKVI
-16 LTIAVTVITSLVI
+16 LTIVVTVITSLVI

-50 RAEVIDIIRTAD
+50 RAEVIDLIRTAD
-62 VDLYQ
+62 IDLYQ

-81 SEQFLLQL
+81 SEQFSKQL

-125 AVVAY
+125 TVEAY
-130 ESVSKKVIDGL
+130 ELVSKKVIDGL

-154 LSYQEGNEKFD
+154 LSYQEGSEKFD
-165 QMEDTLDH
+165 QMEDALDH
-173 IGDLYYDDNQIMLES
+173 IGDLYYDDNQIMLDS
-188 TQKQYSFLRLVSI
+188 TQKQYSFLRLISI

-224 PIRYLRGRVREMAE
+224 PIRYLRGRVREIAE

-243 ELRTFSR
+243 DIRTFSQ
-250 DELGELTA
+250 DELGQLTA
-258 DFNIMASHMKELIS
+258 DFNIMVSRMKELIS
-272 TVSQSVGDVNTSA
+272 TVSQSIGRVNTSA
-285 HELTSIAEQTTAT
+285 HELTFIAEQTTAT
-298 GEEMTLGINEIAVGA
+298 GEEMTSGINEIAVGA
-313 SEQASLAE
+313 SEQASLTEA
-321 TTSRE
+321 TSRE

-444 STGRINTTIERLKEE
+444 STERINTTIARLKAE

-468 QTEVVIS
+468 QTEVIIS

-486 VFESITDML
+486 VFESIMDML
-495 SEIIGSIQEMDGD
+495 KEIISSIQEMDGD
-508 IGQMNVNREQV
+508 IGQMNVSREQV
-519 VSSIIKISDVARDA
+519 ISSIIKISDVARDA

-550 YSHLHN
+550 YSHLHS

-568 SEMISRFRISEVL
+568 SEMISRFRIVQE

>member
-1 MRGKKFMMTIRNKVI
+1 MTIRNKVI
-16 LTIAVTVITSLVI
+16 LTIVVTVITSLVI

-41 SSLEESLSV
+41 SSLEESLSI
-50 RAEVIDIIRTAD
+50 RAEVIDLIRTAD
-62 VDLYQ
+62 IDLYQ

-81 SEQFLLQL
+81 SEQFLKQL

-125 AVVAY
+125 TVAAY
-130 ESVSKKVIDGL
+130 ELVSKKVIDGL

-165 QMEDTLDH
+165 QMEDALDH
-173 IGDLYYDDNQIMLES
+173 IGDLYYDDNQIMLDS
-188 TQKQYSFLRLVSI
+188 TQKQYSFLRMISI

-213 LGYLI
+213 FGYLI

-224 PIRYLRGRVREMAE
+224 PIRYLRGRVREIAE
-238 GNLAV
+238 GNLV
-243 ELRTFSR
+243 VDIRTFSQ

-258 DFNIMASHMKELIS
+258 DFNIMVSRMKELIS
-272 TVSQSVGDVNTSA
+272 TVSQSIGHVNTSA
-285 HELTSIAEQTTAT
+285 HELTFIAEQTTAT
-298 GEEMTLGINEIAVGA
+298 GEEMTSGINEIAVGA
-313 SEQASLAE
+313 SEQASLTEA
-321 TTSRE
+321 TSRE

-360 KVKKLQDHNLQTTE
+360 KVKKLQNHNHQTTE

-444 STGRINTTIERLKEE
+444 STERINTTIARLKAE

-468 QTEVVIS
+468 QTEVIIS

-486 VFESITDML
+486 AFESIMDML
-495 SEIIGSIQEMDGD
+495 KEIISSIQEMDGD
-508 IGQMNVNREQV
+508 IGQMNVSREQV
-519 VSSIIKISDVARDA
+519 ISSIIKISDVARDA
-533 ASATEEI
+533 ASATEEV

-550 YSHLHN
+550 YSHLHS

-568 SEMISRFRISEVL
+568 SEMISRFRIVQE

>member
-1 MRGKKFMMTIRNKVI
+1 MRGRKFTMTIRNKVI
-16 LTIAVTVITSLVI
+16 LTIVVTVITSLVI

-41 SSLEESLSV
+41 SSLEESLSI
-50 RAEVIDIIRTAD
+50 RAEVIDLIRTAD

-81 SEQFLLQL
+81 SEQFSKQL
-89 EDYGKQKESAKK
+89 EDYEKQKESAKK

-125 AVVAY
+125 TVEAY
-130 ESVSKKVIDGL
+130 ELVSKKVIDGL

-154 LSYQEGNEKFD
+154 LSYQEGSEKFD
-165 QMEDTLDH
+165 QMEDALDH
-173 IGDLYYDDNQIMLES
+173 IGDLYYDDNQIMLDS
-188 TQKQYSFLRLVSI
+188 TQKQYSFLRLISI

-224 PIRYLRGRVREMAE
+224 PIRYLRGRVREIAE

-243 ELRTFSR
+243 DIRTFSQ
-250 DELGELTA
+250 DELGQLTA
-258 DFNIMASHMKELIS
+258 DFNIMVSRMKELIS
-272 TVSQSVGDVNTSA
+272 TVSQSIGRVNTSA
-285 HELTSIAEQTTAT
+285 HELTFIAEQTTAT
-298 GEEMTLGINEIAVGA
+298 GEEMTSGINEIAVGA
-313 SEQASLAE
+313 SEQASLTEA
-321 TTSRE
+321 TSRE

-444 STGRINTTIERLKEE
+444 STERINTTIARLKAE

-468 QTEVVIS
+468 QTEVIIS

-486 VFESITDML
+486 VFESIMDML
-495 SEIIGSIQEMDGD
+495 KEIISSIQEMDGD
-508 IGQMNVNREQV
+508 IGQMNVSREQV
-519 VSSIIKISDVARDA
+519 ISSIIKISDVARDA

-550 YSHLHN
+550 YSHLHS

-568 SEMISRFRISEVL
+568 SEMISRFRIVQE

>member
-1 MRGKKFMMTIRNKVI
+1 MTIRNKVI
-16 LTIAVTVITSLVI
+16 LTIVVTVITSLVI

-50 RAEVIDIIRTAD
+50 RAEVIDLIRTAD
-62 VDLYQ
+62 IDLYQ
-67 MLLAERSLYSYEPG
+67 MLLAERSLFSYEPG
-81 SEQFLLQL
+81 SEQFSKQL
-89 EDYGKQKESAKK
+89 EDYEKQKESAKK
-101 KLNKYKSIGT
+101 KLNKYKSFGT

-125 AVVAY
+125 TVEAY
-130 ESVSKKVIDGL
+130 ELVSKKVIDGL

-154 LSYQEGNEKFD
+154 LSYQEGSEKFD
-165 QMEDTLDH
+165 QMEDALDH
-173 IGDLYYDDNQIMLES
+173 IGDLYYDDNQIMLDS
-188 TQKQYSFLRLVSI
+188 TQKQYSFLRLISI

-224 PIRYLRGRVREMAE
+224 PIRYLRGRVREIAE

-243 ELRTFSR
+243 DIRTFSQ
-250 DELGELTA
+250 DELGQLTA
-258 DFNIMASHMKELIS
+258 DFNIMVSRMKELIS
-272 TVSQSVGDVNTSA
+272 TVSQSIGRVNTSA
-285 HELTSIAEQTTAT
+285 HELTFIAEQTTAT
-298 GEEMTLGINEIAVGA
+298 GEEMTSGINEIAVGA
-313 SEQASLAE
+313 SEQASLTEA
-321 TTSRE
+321 TSRE

-360 KVKKLQDHNLQTTE
+360 KVKRLQDHNLQTTE

-444 STGRINTTIERLKEE
+444 STERINTTIARLKAE

-468 QTEVVIS
+468 QTEVIIS

-486 VFESITDML
+486 VFESIMDML
-495 SEIIGSIQEMDGD
+495 KEIISSIQEMDGD
-508 IGQMNVNREQV
+508 IGQMNVSREQV
-519 VSSIIKISDVARDA
+519 ISSIIKISDVARDA

-550 YSHLHN
+550 YSHLYS

-568 SEMISRFRISEVL
+568 SEMISRFRIVQE

>member
-1 MRGKKFMMTIRNKVI
+1 M
-16 LTIAVTVITSLVI
+16 
-29 GGVGIYNLKRVQ
+29 
-41 SSLEESLSV
+41 
-50 RAEVIDIIRTAD
+50 
-62 VDLYQ
+62 
-67 MLLAERSLYSYEPG
+67 
-81 SEQFLLQL
+81 
-89 EDYGKQKESAKK
+89 
-101 KLNKYKSIGT
+101 GT

-125 AVVAY
+125 TVAAY
-130 ESVSKKVIDGL
+130 ELVSKKVIDGL

-154 LSYQEGNEKFD
+154 LSYQEGSEKFD
-165 QMEDTLDH
+165 QMEDALDH
-173 IGDLYYDDNQIMLES
+173 IGDLYYDDNQIMLDS
-188 TQKQYSFLRLVSI
+188 TQKQYSFLRLISI

-224 PIRYLRGRVREMAE
+224 PIRYLRGRVREIAE

-243 ELRTFSR
+243 DIRTFSQ
-250 DELGELTA
+250 DELGQLTA
-258 DFNIMASHMKELIS
+258 DFNIMVSRMKELIS
-272 TVSQSVGDVNTSA
+272 TVSQSIGRVNTSA
-285 HELTSIAEQTTAT
+285 HELTFIAEQTTAT
-298 GEEMTLGINEIAVGA
+298 GEEMTSGINEIAVGA
-313 SEQASLAE
+313 SEQASLTEA
-321 TTSRE
+321 TSRE

-444 STGRINTTIERLKEE
+444 STERINTTIARLKAE

-468 QTEVVIS
+468 QTEVIIS

-486 VFESITDML
+486 VFESIMDML
-495 SEIIGSIQEMDGD
+495 KEIISSIQEMDGD
-508 IGQMNVNREQV
+508 IGQMNVSREQV
-519 VSSIIKISDVARDA
+519 ISSIIKISDVARDA

-550 YSHLHN
+550 YSHLHS

-568 SEMISRFRISEVL
+568 SEMISRFRIVQE

>member
-16 LTIAVTVITSLVI
+16 LTVVVTVITSLVI
-29 GGVGIYNLKRVQ
+29 GGAGIYNLKRVQ

-173 IGDLYYDDNQIMLES
+173 IGDLYYDDNQIMLDS
-188 TQKQYSFLRLVSI
+188 TQKQYSFLRLISI
-201 LLTLAGLIASSL
+201 LLTFAGLIASSL

-243 ELRTFSR
+243 DIRTFSQ

-272 TVSQSVGDVNTSA
+272 IVSQSIGDVNTSA

-298 GEEMTLGINEIAVGA
+298 GEEMTLGINEIAIGA

-326 TMALSDTIEK
+326 AMALSDTIEK

-384 GLAEQM
+384 GLAGQM

-430 VATEIRKLSTMTYE
+430 VATEIRKLSTMTYD
-444 STGRINTTIERLKEE
+444 STERINTTIARLKEE

-495 SEIIGSIQEMDGD
+495 KEIICSIQEMDGD

-550 YSHLHN
+550 YSHLHS

-568 SEMISRFRISEVL
+568 SEMISRFRIVQE